1 MNKFTNRY
9 IIFEIA
15 WIVCIFANIIYTH
28 TTIMHLNK
36 WHHVIYPTSHI
47 CFLLFEGFS
56 FYFLSFI
63 YPKRRNIILLLL
75 FYIITIILWIN
86 VGYSRYFD
94 TYMPLSLYVE
104 FNNLNG
110 LLPNIKDAIEKSD
123 LFFLVTSIIISLVYY
138 KLGNKPKPQKWY
150 ILPSVFAS
158 LLFFTFIRHYNSIK
172 SEHDHL
178 VEHFK
183 ELNDQRSVW
192 DTMCERRQ
200 MMENNMPKESSNY
213 YGIGL
218 TLFLNIIDQFYNT
231 QKTIIT
237 EEETIEIKKHTY
249 PSDYSIPNDTTKNLI
264 LILVESLSTYPINK
278 YFKGIELTPNINRL
292 IKESYFNS
300 NMASEAILGESSD
313 GQFIYLTGLLP
324 LKRGVTINEIK
335 AQHITTFIAIA
346 HQQIPSLYSQMTIP
360 TDKNAWSQE
369 SMCQKYGINTLF
381 SKEQYSH
388 RIEDEWLND
397 KQLFEFA
404 TETDKNLKPPF
415 ISLVLTSSMHSPYYK
430 SYEEF
435 QIDYPAYFSTE
446 LKHYLD
452 NVHYMDKYLGYYL
465 LSLQKYPWYKECTI
479 IITAD
484 HKPNGPKLN
493 AYNKD
498 LFTTLP
504 LIIIHPPHEYEGK
517 MNDKPIYQTSLF
529 PSIID
534 MLHLDSEWKGV
545 GISLFAPED
554 IKNNTYERERK
565 SLKEKT
571 SNYIIHKEL
580 MTSDKQ

>member
-47 CFLLFEGFS
+47 CFLLFEGFF

-335 AQHITTFIAIA
+335 AQHITTFISIA

-388 RIEDEWLND
+388 RIEDEWL
-397 KQLFEFA
+397 KWSA
-404 TETDKNLKPPF
+404 TTP
-415 ISLVLTSSMHSPYYK
+415 LT
-430 SYEEF
+430 
-435 QIDYPAYFSTE
+435 A
-446 LKHYLD
+446 
-452 NVHYMDKYLGYYL
+452 
-465 LSLQKYPWYKECTI
+465 WR
-479 IITAD
+479 
-484 HKPNGPKLN
+484 
-493 AYNKD
+493 
-498 LFTTLP
+498 TL
-504 LIIIHPPHEYEGK
+504 
-517 MNDKPIYQTSLF
+517 
-529 PSIID
+529 
-534 MLHLDSEWKGV
+534 
-545 GISLFAPED
+545 
-554 IKNNTYERERK
+554 
-565 SLKEKT
+565 
-571 SNYIIHKEL
+571 
-580 MTSDKQ
+580 